1 MAKTKKSEVKETSNE
16 VVVTVTVGTQPNQ
29 LANNVQADDEEI
41 KVILDCMRGHK
52 ETIST
57 AKDAYKKLE
66 DRAIAIAERN
76 PQWFVE
82 EKNGKQVPC
91 YTKHFKSGLN
101 SAGLYKIV
109 STLAS
114 ATFSFIDDKTSEGR
128 KNIFNYLK
136 DHLDTVKISLI
147 NSQMQEFSA
156 EELEKW
162 EIQKTEYEREFK
174 VTV

>member
-1 MAKTKKSEVKETSNE
+1 V
-16 VVVTVTVGTQPNQ
+16 
-29 LANNVQADDEEI
+29 
-41 KVILDCMRGHK
+41 
-52 ETIST
+52 
-57 AKDAYKKLE
+57 
-66 DRAIAIAERN
+66 
-76 PQWFVE
+76 
-82 EKNGKQVPC
+82 
-91 YTKHFKSGLN
+91 N

-114 ATFSFIDDKTSEGR
+114 ATFSFIDDKTAEGR

-147 NSQMQEFSA
+147 GSQMQEFSE

-162 EIQKTEYEREFK
+162 DIQKNEYEREFK

>member
-1 MAKTKKSEVKETSNE
+1 MAKTKKNEVKGTSNE

-52 ETIST
+52 ETISA

-76 PQWFVE
+76 PQWFLE

-91 YTKHFKSGLN
+91 YTKNFRSGVN

-114 ATFSFIDDKTSEGR
+114 ATFSFIDDKTAEGR

-147 NSQMQEFSA
+147 GSQMQEFSE

-162 EIQKTEYEREFK
+162 DIQKNEYEREFK